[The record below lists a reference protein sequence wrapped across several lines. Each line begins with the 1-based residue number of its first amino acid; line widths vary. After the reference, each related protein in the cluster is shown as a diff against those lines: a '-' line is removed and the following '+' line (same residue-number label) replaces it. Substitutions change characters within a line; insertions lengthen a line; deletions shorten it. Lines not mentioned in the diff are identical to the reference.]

1 MTRDDYDKL
10 VVRHGPD
17 PANWPADEKQAWLS
31 FQARSPEKAATIA
44 GQEQDFSL
52 ALKNAVTD
60 PADIG
65 LATRIAAD
73 VAGRNSQALSVR
85 KLLISG
91 GLTAITSTLAGVML
105 ALMLDVN
112 MLDYPLEGD
121 IATTMLIEPDLIW
134 TEE

>member
-10 VVRHGPD
+10 VVRHGPE
-17 PANWPADEKQAWLS
+17 PANWPGEEQQAWIS
-31 FQARSPEKAATIA
+31 FQAHHPDEAEMFAR
-44 GQEQDFSL
+44 QERTFSL
-52 ALKNAVTD
+52 LLKDAVVT
-60 PADIG
+60 PANLG
-65 LATRIAAD
+65 LSTRIAAD
-73 VAGRNSQALSVR
+73 IAGRDNQAVSIR

-91 GLTAITSTLAGVML
+91 GLTALTSTLAGVML

-121 IATTMLIEPDLIW
+121 IATTMLIEPDLMW